1 MNAIGANMFQAWL
14 DAEAVAGPQRG
25 YRLACRLA
33 DQMRPL
39 GRTAEIRATWAV
51 AHTLFWRG
59 RLAEAQALLSA
70 IRLEV
75 ICPESD
81 AAFKH
86 VDLELLIKAQ
96 LGWTLALQGDEQAAR
111 AQFEIVRAWTTPMS
125 APMNRAFAC
134 HALGMV
140 NCYYDT
146 PLPVLDWSRQ
156 ARSAAAECGQTALA
170 CSASLLEYW
179 ALSHLGLAADEADAQ
194 GALSILRRLGPAL
207 EARAFSLY
215 AQAMFHQMPALALTQ
230 LDAALDLNASC
241 GLHHWEA
248 RLLRMKS
255 HSLDAAGQLGEATRF
270 YKLAQETAHRQGA
283 RLFLDDDTGIESRTH
298 ASLYLE
304 TAS

>member
-1 MNAIGANMFQAWL
+1 MNAVGAAMFQAWL

-33 DQMRPL
+33 EQMRPL
-39 GRTAEIRATWAV
+39 GRTAQVRATWAV
-51 AHTLFWRG
+51 AHTQFWRG
-59 RLAEAQALLSA
+59 HLAEARALLSA
-70 IRLEV
+70 IRPEV
-75 ICPESD
+75 ICPLSD

-86 VDLELLIKAQ
+86 VDLELLITAQ
-96 LGWTLALQGDEQAAR
+96 LGWTLALQGDEPAAR
-111 AQFEIVRAWTTPMS
+111 AQFEIVRAWTAVMS

-134 HALGMV
+134 HALAML
-140 NCYYDT
+140 NCYYNV
-146 PLPVLDWSRQ
+146 PVSVLDWSRQ
-156 ARSAAAECGQTALA
+156 ARSAATECGQTALA

-179 ALSHLGLAADEADAQ
+179 ALSHLGRSVDEADAQ
-194 GALSILRRLGPAL
+194 GALAILRRLGPAH

-230 LDAALDLNASC
+230 LDAALALNAGC

-270 YKLAQETAHRQGA
+270 HKLAQETAHRQGA